1 MNFGIIGAGPA
12 GIFAALTIKNKN
24 VGNEVH
30 LFDGNQKIGRK
41 LFATGNGRCN
51 ITNMAAGPRS
61 YYSVKPEDLTPV
73 FNAFPPRVI
82 REKLDALGIPT
93 TATEDGWVYPQ
104 SSSAANVVQ
113 ILADALTAA
122 GVHIHTSTRI
132 QKIDRT
138 DDGRFLL
145 SSENGE
151 ANDIVFDRILLTS
164 GSKAFPSLG
173 ANTTVLSE
181 FFKFDIHDLNFV
193 PALAPISAKGD
204 IFKKLT
210 GVRMDAEVTLLREQ
224 EPLGKTVGNLIF
236 TDYGLNGPAVM
247 NLTHLIQPKDEA
259 KYAVKLNFLPD
270 TLSRQLDTI
279 FYSHIKQNFPYR
291 SVFLSL
297 LPMKLVEY
305 FFKIWKIDWDT
316 SCERIDSR
324 TFRVHIKRLQGGII
338 PIEGVRDGF
347 TSAQAAAGGIPLAE
361 VNLRTMQ
368 SRKVKGLYFAGEVL
382 DVVGP
387 CGGYNLTWAVATGL
401 LAGTSAASSAS

>member
-12 GIFAALTIKNKN
+12 GIFAALTIKQKN
-24 VGNEVH
+24 IGNEVH

-51 ITNMAAGPRS
+51 ITNMAAGSHS
-61 YYSVKPEDLTPV
+61 YYSIKPEDLTPV
-73 FNAFPPRVI
+73 FNAFSPTVI

-93 TATEDGWVYPQ
+93 GATEDGWVYPQ

-113 ILADALTAA
+113 ILTDALMSA
-122 GVHIHTSTRI
+122 GVHIHTSTRVQRI
-132 QKIDRT
+132 AQS
-138 DDGRFLL
+138 DDGKFML

-151 ANDIVFDRILLTS
+151 ANDITFDRLILAS

-193 PALAPISAKGD
+193 PALAPIAAKGD

-224 EPLGKTVGNLIF
+224 EPLAKAAGNLIF

-247 NLTHLIQPKDEA
+247 NLTHLIRPNDEA
-259 KYAVKLNFLPD
+259 KYYVRLNFLPD
-270 TLSRQLDTI
+270 ALSRRLDTI
-279 FYSHIKQNFPYR
+279 FYGHIKQDFPYR
-291 SVFLSL
+291 SVFLAL
-297 LPMKLVEY
+297 LPMKLVDY
-305 FFKIWKIDWDT
+305 FFKIWKITWDT
-316 SCERIDSR
+316 SCGQIDSR
-324 TFRVHIKRLQGGII
+324 TFRVHIKRLQNGLI
-338 PIEGVRDGF
+338 PIEGVKDGF

-387 CGGYNLTWAVATGL
+387 CGGYNLTWAIATGL
-401 LAGTSAASSAS
+401 QAGTSAAA